1 MAFMQQN
8 PQHTEKEI
16 VAGCAANSRYYQ
28 ELLYRKYFP
37 VMMRMCMRYTEDRD
51 VALEIINNGFLRVFQ
66 KIETFTF
73 SGSLEGW
80 IRRVVFH
87 CLSDYFRQNTR
98 KIDFLELEGRDA
110 PTRSSALTD
119 LYLEDLLSLVDR
131 LPDQSQRVFRLYAIE
146 GYTHAEI
153 GEMLSMSEG
162 TSKWYLSIAR
172 KELKEMINRQLTNQ
186 RNYAG

>member
-1 MAFMQQN
+1 
-8 PQHTEKEI
+8 
-16 VAGCAANSRYYQ
+16 
-28 ELLYRKYFP
+28 
-37 VMMRMCMRYTEDRD
+37 
-51 VALEIINNGFLRVFQ
+51 
-66 KIETFTF
+66 
-73 SGSLEGW
+73 
-80 IRRVVFH
+80 
-87 CLSDYFRQNTR
+87 
-98 KIDFLELEGRDA
+98 
-110 PTRSSALTD
+110 LTD